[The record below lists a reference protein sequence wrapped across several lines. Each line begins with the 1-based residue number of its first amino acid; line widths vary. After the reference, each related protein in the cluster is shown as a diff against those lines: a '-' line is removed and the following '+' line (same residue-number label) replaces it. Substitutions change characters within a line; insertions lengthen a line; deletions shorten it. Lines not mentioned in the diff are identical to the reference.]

1 MTVAGALLAPGEAL
15 AQCGNAGQRACCLG
29 ETGFACVA
37 SAVEVPG
44 CSGSCTCGG
53 FNPLGTQASS
63 RCVAATPCGGVN
75 QRACCV
81 GEGTA
86 CNAGLVQQP
95 QANSGYCTNSTLGIQ
110 SSGVCRAVSA
120 CGGAD
125 QRACCVGEGAA
136 CDPGLVEQPQPNSG
150 QCGSL
155 AWGVQSSGVCRAT
168 TPCGG
173 EGQRACCLLEA
184 GFGACQA
191 GFVEIEQPDSGQ
203 CSNLAWGIQSNGTC
217 QRVSACGGEGE
228 RACCL
233 GEAGF
238 GACEAGLAEVPLAN
252 AGQCGN
258 LPFGIQSSGICA
270 PISACGGKGQRA
282 CCVGEAGPACQAGLI
297 EVFGCSGDCACGGG
311 FASSGMCTVIE
322 SIAEPGTGWAPSG
335 SPDPPLRGYADLH
348 LHLFGHLGH
357 GSGVF
362 AGAPY
367 DPVGGIDAALRP
379 DYGTDLDLVKKD
391 GAELGPPSCPSF
403 LPGCGQKLFHGDH
416 LLLDPLF
423 EGSDSVGAATKD
435 GGDRAAL
442 GAESNLGAPLFNG
455 WPTWNTTTHQQA
467 YHVWLE
473 RAWRGGLR
481 LTVMLAVTN
490 EALCLTTKRLRGT
503 VCDDGMAAIDAQL
516 EEARRFEAFLD
527 ARAGGPG
534 QGWFRIVT
542 TPQQAR
548 SVIAAGKLAVVL
560 GIEMDNLFNCK
571 FAERDPTSGECTEAS
586 VRAFVDEYYAKG
598 VRHIFPVHNFDNA
611 FGSPATWQDAIH
623 IGNRG
628 VEGRWWDAEDCPGDY
643 GFKLNDGFGTTLF
656 NVMISLFGFGIGEI
670 PGPHPGDASCNAL
683 GLTELGEVLIDQL
696 IRRGIVIDVDHMS
709 RRAFDETLAIAEST
723 DPPYPV
729 VASHVQFFDLNVE
742 PIRHE
747 RMRTRAQLERIRDVG
762 GMVAAMLK
770 DDQQDTDEIGRKFHV
785 AYGSV
790 VDDCRHSSK
799 TWAQMYQYAVDVMGG
814 PVAFGS
820 DFNGVAGH
828 TGPRFGSEACGGDP
842 GPLGNAPEAPARL
855 AERRAQLLAGN
866 RVEYPFTLPGFG
878 RFERQVTG
886 HKTFDFNV
894 DGLAHVGLLPD
905 LVADLREIGLSDGD
919 LDPLFGSAEA
929 YVALW
934 EQARAVPEPGP
945 ATTALAAFAALA
957 LLGRRGRR

>member
-1 MTVAGALLAPGEAL
+1 MPGRRSRGKPLDAQGSFRSHRRRLGSRGALVVLAAGLVLSVVLAPIDAL
-15 AQCGNAGQRACCLG
+15 AQCGNPGQRACCLG
-29 ETGFACVA
+29 ETGFACVS
-37 SAVEVPG
+37 SAIEVPG

-63 RCVAATPCGGVN
+63 RCVAATPCSGVN
-75 QRACCV
+75 
-81 GEGTA
+81 
-86 CNAGLVQQP
+86 
-95 QANSGYCTNSTLGIQ
+95 
-110 SSGVCRAVSA
+110 
-120 CGGAD
+120 

-136 CDPGLVEQPQPNSG
+136 CDPGLVEQPQANSG
-150 QCGSL
+150 FCTNSTLGI
-155 AWGVQSSGVCRAT
+155 QSSGVCRAT

-173 EGQRACCLLEA
+173 EGERACCVAEA
-184 GFGACQA
+184 GFGACEA
-191 GFVEIEQPDSGQ
+191 GLVEIEQPNSGQ
-203 CSNLAWGIQSNGTC
+203 CSNLPWGIQSNGIC
-217 QRVSACGGEGE
+217 EVVSACGGPGE

-238 GACEAGLAEVPLAN
+238 GACEAGLVEVPQSN

-258 LPFGIQSSGICA
+258 LPFGIQSSGLCA
-270 PISACGGKGQRA
+270 PISACGGKGERA
-282 CCVGEAGPACQAGLI
+282 CCLGEALERCQGSLV
-297 EVFGCSGDCACGGG
+297 EVPGCSGDCTCGGG
-311 FASSGMCTVIE
+311 FSSSSMCTVIE
-322 SIAEPGTGWAPSG
+322 PIAEPSTGWSPSG
-335 SPDPPLRGYADLH
+335 SPASPLRGYADLH

-357 GSGVF
+357 GGGVF
-362 AGAPY
+362 AGEPY
-367 DPVGGIDAALRP
+367 DPVGGINVALRP
-379 DYGTDLDLVKKD
+379 DFGSDLDLVKKD
-391 GAELGPPSCPSF
+391 GSELGTPVCPSF
-403 LPGCGQKLFHGDH
+403 LPDCGDVLFHGQH

-423 EGSDSVGAATKD
+423 EGADSVGAATKD
-435 GGDRAAL
+435 GAGP
-442 GAESNLGAPLFNG
+442 SNLGAPLFNG

-516 EEARRFEAFLD
+516 EEARLFEAFID
-527 ARAGGPG
+527 DRAGGPG

-548 SVIAAGKLAVVL
+548 DVIAAGKLAVVL

-571 FAERDPTSGECTEAS
+571 FDERDPTTGRCTEES
-586 VRAFVDEYYAKG
+586 VRAFVDEYHAKG
-598 VRHIFPVHNFDNA
+598 VRHIFPIHNFDNA

-628 VEGRWWDAEDCPGDY
+628 VEGRWWNAEDCPGEDY

-670 PGPHPGDASCNAL
+670 PASHPGDASCNAL
-683 GLTELGEVLIDQL
+683 GLTELGEILIDQL
-696 IRRGIVIDVDHMS
+696 IQRGIVIDVDHMS
-709 RRAFDETLAIAEST
+709 ARAFDETLAIAEST
-723 DPPYPV
+723 EPPYPV

-742 PIRHE
+742 SIRHE
-747 RMRTRAQLERIRDVG
+747 RMRTRAQLDRIRGVG

-770 DDQQDTDEIGRKFHV
+770 DDQQDTDEIGKKFHV

-790 VDDCRHSSK
+790 ADDCRHSSK
-799 TWAQMYQYAVDVMGG
+799 TWAQMYQYAIDVMGG

-828 TGPRFGSEACGGDP
+828 TGPRFGSDGCGGDP
-842 GPLGNAPEAPARL
+842 GLTAPELADRV
-855 AERRAQLLAGN
+855 AERRAQLQADD

-878 RFERQVTG
+878 RFEKQVTG
-886 HKTFDFNV
+886 QKSFDFNV

-905 LVADLREIGLSDGD
+905 LVADLREIGVSDQD
-919 LDPLFGSAEA
+919 LDPLFESAEG
-929 YVALW
+929 YVELW
-934 EQARAVPEPGP
+934 EQARAVPEPGSVI
-945 ATTALAAFAALA
+945 ATLTGLAAVALVGR
-957 LLGRRGRR
+957 LRRRGATGQGRSG